1 MIFIGCHLFTLCS
14 SAVASDEDIVKI
26 QGINTAFDVN
36 KNTMIVNNKSFG
48 WSQNT
53 AIYETAR
60 VLRCPLVNSN
70 LKHGYML
77 KGKGIKIIGEQ
88 SSTRSTYFQNILAK
102 KRNMRILL
110 YNKDEHVGELLRGAA
125 ARNEFLSYST
135 M

>member
-1 MIFIGCHLFTLCS
+1 M
-14 SAVASDEDIVKI
+14 KI
-26 QGINTAFDVN
+26 QGMNRAFDVN

-70 LKHGYML
+70 LKHAYML

-102 KRNMRILL
+102 KRDMRILL
-110 YNKDEHVGELLRGAA
+110 YSKDEYVGELLRGAA